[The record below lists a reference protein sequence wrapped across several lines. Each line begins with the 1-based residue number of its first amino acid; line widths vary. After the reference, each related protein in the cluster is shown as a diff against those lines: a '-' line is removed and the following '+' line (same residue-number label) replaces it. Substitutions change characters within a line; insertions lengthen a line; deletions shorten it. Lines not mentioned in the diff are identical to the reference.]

1 MGVSS
6 YLGTSVH
13 HFPAQREW
21 TLVWPWNVNSGK
33 GFFEAAASGEK
44 GFNESFVTPEP
55 GIYFVALNL
64 HIINTSNCCIKA
76 SLLLNDEFEENN
88 GIEGV
93 CGNTTSRRTL
103 SLSGLLRLYENDAL
117 SLYLHGSKGTLLA
130 NSTFSVVL
138 ITRIGSVPG
147 FHAVLSADLPIHMI
161 SRLENFR
168 TDGTKGLFVMHSGTS
183 PSVGL
188 FCSILEGIYFFSS
201 NLNVKSENQLT
212 GCHLAIVLNSNTT
225 LVQRYSP
232 GEVKYSI
239 SVSGIFY
246 LNRGDCIKLLLK
258 PTVGGSLTVQLGSS
272 FSGIFLGMKTDF
284 SSQFSS
290 SVSTGKQAGMAIGWN
305 KVENWS
311 VSNLRRNF
319 QSQYM
324 VLERNSSTFIS
335 ETDGI
340 FLVSALVNINSSS
353 NSMEKNLA
361 TLLVHVGDTS
371 TGFTGY
377 GSLSV
382 WKTTSLSVSGVI
394 SLKKGDTLTVRI
406 NSSFHSWEII
416 DGLLGVNLVS
426 NNWPGVAATLTQTMP
441 LDSHGWTKLTS
452 WKTSNVSGLFSFDN
466 SFFPNHGAY
475 RTNVDGTYFLSCN
488 VIFEGSPRGSL
499 SVIIAID
506 DVIDT
511 GNGLFSLNE
520 NPKRY
525 STLNVVGSI
534 SLTKN
539 QTISVYVA
547 VTELSYW
554 NVSSKSG
561 LSLVLVGAKLPST
574 PGVFAGGS

>member
-6 YLGTSVH
+6 YLGSTVD

-44 GFNESFVTPEP
+44 EFNESFVTPKP

-64 HIINTSNCCIKA
+64 QIITTSECCLKA
-76 SLLLNDEFEENN
+76 SLVINDEFEENN

-103 SLSGLLRLYENDAL
+103 SLSGLLRLYENDVL
-117 SLYLHGSKGTLLA
+117 TLYLHGSKGTLLA

-138 ITRIGSVPG
+138 ISRIGSVPG
-147 FHAVLSADLPIHMI
+147 FHAVLSVDLPIQMI

-232 GEVKYSI
+232 GEVEYSI
-239 SVSGIFY
+239 SVSGMFY
-246 LNRGDCIKLLLK
+246 LYRGDCIELRLK

-361 TLLVHVGDTS
+361 TLLVDVGDTS

-377 GSLSV
+377 GSLSA

-406 NSSFHSWEII
+406 NSDFHSWEII
-416 DGLLGVNLVS
+416 DGLLGVNLLS

-466 SFFPNHGAY
+466 SFFPNHGVY

-547 VTELSYW
+547 ATELSYW

-561 LSLVLVGAKLPST
+561 LSLVLVGSKLPST